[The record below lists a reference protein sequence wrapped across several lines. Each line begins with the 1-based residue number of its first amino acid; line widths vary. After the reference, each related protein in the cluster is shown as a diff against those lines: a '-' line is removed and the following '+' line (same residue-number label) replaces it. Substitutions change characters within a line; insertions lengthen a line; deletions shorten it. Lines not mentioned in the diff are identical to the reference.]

1 MKQTSLIKAVA
12 YYGPIVNGIWSKES
26 QFMIVGNVPPSV
38 RPFLKNSATGQLTN
52 RIYLNKDM
60 AGPLDQAFQSLSQA
74 PKLLA
79 ELKTYDGCFCI
90 RNVRGSTALSA
101 HAYGLAIDLNAATNQ
116 MGCEPTFSKELVK
129 CFTDAGFTWG
139 GNFKRKDGMH
149 FSYCWE

>member
-1 MKQTSLIKAVA
+1 MKQNNLTKALA
-12 YYGPIVNGIWSKES
+12 YYGPILNGVWSKEA
-26 QFMIVGNVPPSV
+26 QFMIPYNVPLAV
-38 RPFLKNSATGQLTN
+38 RPFLKNNATGLPTN

-60 AGPLDQAFQSLSQA
+60 AAPLDYAFS
-74 PKLLA
+74 LLA
-79 ELKTYDGCFCI
+79 CGNLLPELKTYDGCFCI

-116 MGCEPTFSKELVK
+116 LGSEPTLSKEFVK
-129 CFTDAGFTWG
+129 CFVDTGFSWG